1 MGKRLLLRSDL
12 NIDDGQYDI
21 VLYWDAC
28 KQADDKY
35 SIPQI
40 IEARSDQF
48 KAQYLDWLHQFGK
61 TKVGD
66 KRVIDHLLVRQDFS
80 LWWMSL
86 LFEKSKWKSPGL
98 YQVFQLM
105 ALEEILKSID
115 DIERIDVA
123 VESALAYQSISTWCE
138 SRGIYCYYTGISK
151 QRSVAMSLTQL
162 FTRLPYMLQAIIW
175 FMRHITLRKASNST
189 LPSYKRASKSKK
201 NVCFISYFFNLN
213 IEQIQQGVFSTR
225 YWTGLH
231 DVLIAHNAKVHWL
244 HLFEKSRDCNEI
256 KQAVS
261 LVVDLNRG
269 DQSELH
275 ALVEQH
281 ISIDVIWRTFKDYFK
296 SVISGLKINR
306 QARES
311 FKITESG
318 INFYPVL
325 SSDWRCSLFGKTAIS
340 GCLYLNIFEKIFGE
354 LPIQN
359 QGFYLM
365 ENQPWERSMV
375 YAWKKGGH
383 GRIVGVPHTVVSYWD
398 LRHFYSTREHLEN
411 PVYEADLVA
420 VNGAFSEQMYLASGF
435 PKEKLQRVEA
445 LRYLYLSDVKKPNT
459 NVSTDKTRLLLLG
472 DCDADIVN
480 KQMKLVIDC
489 LELANHRIELLVK
502 PHPLSPITPSDFP
515 QTSFTVVTQPLNELV
530 EQYEVAL
537 ASNPTAAAVDAY
549 LSGKKTLIMLDYT
562 SFNMNPLRG
571 CGDVHFVSEA
581 AEVWSILRDLDPN
594 DQQAELVDFFDLD
607 VQLPQWRKVL
617 DL

>member
-12 NIDDGQYDI
+12 DTDDGQYDI
-21 VLYWDAC
+21 VLHWDTC

-48 KAQYLDWLHQFGK
+48 RAQYVDWLHQFGK
-61 TKVGD
+61 IKVGN

-115 DIERIDVA
+115 DIERIDVT
-123 VESALAYQSISTWCE
+123 VDSTLVYQSISTWCE
-138 SRGIYCYYTGISK
+138 SRGIYCHHTSVSK
-151 QRSVAMSLTQL
+151 QRSVAMSPTQL
-162 FTRLPYMLQAIIW
+162 FSRLPYTLQAVMW
-175 FMRHITLRKASNST
+175 FARHMIFRKVSNST
-189 LPSYKRASKSKK
+189 LPSQKSANKSKK

-213 IEQIQQGVFSTR
+213 LEQIQQGVFSTR
-225 YWTGLH
+225 YWTSLH
-231 DVLIAHNAKVHWL
+231 DVLTAPNAQVHWV
-244 HLFEKSRDCNEI
+244 HLFEKSRDCAQI

-261 LVVDLNRG
+261 LVDDLNKG

-275 ALVEQH
+275 TLVEQH
-281 ISIDVIWRTFKDYFK
+281 ISIDVIWRTLKDYFK

-311 FKITESG
+311 FKITEGG

-340 GCLYLNIFEKIFGE
+340 GCLYLNIFEKIFDE
-354 LPIQN
+354 LPIQD

-398 LRHFYSTREHLEN
+398 LRHFYSTKEHLEN
-411 PVYEADLVA
+411 PIYEADLVT

-435 PKEKLQRVEA
+435 PKDRLQRVEA
-445 LRYLYLSDVKKPNT
+445 LRYLYLSDVKKAST
-459 NVSTDKTRLLLLG
+459 NISVDKIRLLLLG

-480 KQMKLVIDC
+480 KQMKFAIDC

-502 PHPLSPITPSDFP
+502 PHPLSSITLSDFP
-515 QTSFTVVTQPLNELV
+515 QVDFTVVTQPLNELA

-549 LSGKKTLIMLDYT
+549 LSGKKTLIMLDCT
-562 SFNMNPLRG
+562 SFNISPLRG
-571 CGDVHFVSEA
+571 CGDVHFVREA
-581 AEVWSILRDLDPN
+581 AEVLLILQDFDAN
-594 DQQAELVDFFDLD
+594 DQQAESVDFFDLD
-607 VQLPQWRKVL
+607 VQLPKWQKIL